1 MSVPI
6 IIMLITAIM
15 SVGGIILWYSQENAI
30 SRKITDKEVI
40 ELARRNNGIISAAIL
55 CENTALNANEARYQ
69 LQKMTN
75 AGILKT
81 KGFLGFGGGNYVLRD
96 MQQLP
101 ENSHLQ
107 LSDAQIIS
115 IAIAQ
120 GGKITATAL
129 ALKMQ
134 ISVDIAKKKLDELQK
149 NDIFEMNVTENGTIV
164 YHLMD
169 TSLLNP

>member
-1 MSVPI
+1 MNKTNKV
-6 IIMLITAIM
+6 LIGVGIVAAG
-15 SVGGIILWYSQENAI
+15 VGGYFGYRNYLESDIVENYKLALK
-30 SRKITDKEVI
+30 SDGRDVATD
-40 ELARRNNGIISAAIL
+40 S
-55 CENTALNANEARYQ
+55 TA
-69 LQKMTN
+69 KMNLEKMQN
-75 AGILKT
+75 AGILKA

-107 LSDAQIIS
+107 LSDSQIIS

-129 ALKMQ
+129 ALKME
-134 ISVDIAKKKLDELQK
+134 IPVDIAKKKLDELQK